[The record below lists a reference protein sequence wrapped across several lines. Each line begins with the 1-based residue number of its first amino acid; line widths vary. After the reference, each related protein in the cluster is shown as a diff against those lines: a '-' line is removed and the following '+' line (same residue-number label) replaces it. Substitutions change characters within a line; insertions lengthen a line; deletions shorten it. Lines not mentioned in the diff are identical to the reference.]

1 MSISHTSGWRGKWAG
16 LITQLGITCGVPQ
29 GSALGR
35 AFSPPLHTPASCL
48 IYHPFCGWMLHLPAA
63 VFLGWRLL
71 SADPGEG
78 GELKKETAF
87 GPQLSSPLVEFTFR
101 AGMSG
106 WLRLPDSHCFSQTP
120 NTVNYVTVDQPN
132 PETGPPPKWPHFAR
146 RMRSLVLRM

>member
-1 MSISHTSGWRGKWAG
+1 
-16 LITQLGITCGVPQ
+16 
-29 GSALGR
+29 
-35 AFSPPLHTPASCL
+35 
-48 IYHPFCGWMLHLPAA
+48 MLHLPAA

-106 WLRLPDSHCFSQTP
+106 WLRLPGGGVDGWSSSTFRP
-120 NTVNYVTVDQPN
+120 AVVTWKAHLPV
-132 PETGPPPKWPHFAR
+132 EGGKA
-146 RMRSLVLRM
+146 SVEI